1 MHWLPLVAMVIASA
15 LPFPHNPVSRI
26 AAATTEPGIDNRREA
41 RRESASRLA
50 TPTESPVN
58 YDFHGNASQKDYKTD
73 SALSQ
78 DTNRLNYLNQKD
90 YGKSSANEELSTYRV
105 DSQKSYQTNSNDIHS
120 DSLLHPAGGKLRASS
135 NKAYDSYISKDN
147 PLLKDYE
154 VEGSKRD
161 DTNFADF
168 PKKDDL
174 HDSTENRTERNDIRT
189 QVSVPRTYKAV
200 STAAS
205 LSGQRGPEP
214 TVPSEQLR
222 DAATERASQQ
232 TLGGANGLA
241 QADESLSLEAG
252 LGLGTGLGSLQE
264 GDELFLD
271 AHPRVLFSPS
281 PSPPEHPPM
290 LLMLESGM
298 LPEDTEDQEDMD
310 GHIEGHG
317 DRAMDRNGPPSGTDA
332 VRGASEV
339 SLPVKR
345 NKRSHLFDTRRGERS
360 VCESESVWVTDK
372 KSAIDSHGRTVTIL
386 PEIQT
391 QKGPLKQYFFE
402 TRCRAAEQPRGER
415 VRVSKDT
422 SGAARATEADA
433 ARSSCLGVDKK
444 QWVSECK
451 AKQTFVRA
459 LTKDENNR
467 TGWRW
472 IRIDSSCVCV
482 LLSRANRQWGGR
494 A

>member
-1 MHWLPLVAMVIASA
+1 MVIASA

-26 AAATTEPGIDNRREA
+26 AAATTEPGLDNRRED
-41 RRESASRLA
+41 RRESATRLA
-50 TPTESPVN
+50 TPAQSPVD
-58 YDFHGNASQKDYKTD
+58 YSFRGNASQKDYNAD

-78 DTNRLNYLNQKD
+78 DTNRLNHLNPKD
-90 YGKSSANEELSTYRV
+90 YGKSSANEELSTYKGE
-105 DSQKSYQTNSNDIHS
+105 SQKIYQTNSNSHSNDINS
-120 DSLLHPAGGKLRASS
+120 DSLLVPTGGNLRAS
-135 NKAYDSYISKDN
+135 NIQGYDSYISKDN
-147 PLLKDYE
+147 PLLKDYKA
-154 VEGSKRD
+154 EGSKRD

-174 HDSTENRTERNDIRT
+174 HDSIESRM
-189 QVSVPRTYKAV
+189 QVSVPETHNAA
-200 STAAS
+200 SAAAS
-205 LSGQRGPEP
+205 LSGQREPEP

-222 DAATERASQQ
+222 DAAAERGSQQ
-232 TLGGANGLA
+232 TPGGGKGPA
-241 QADESLSLEAG
+241 QAEESLSLEAG
-252 LGLGTGLGSLQE
+252 LGLGTGLDSLQE
-264 GDELFLD
+264 GDEMFLD

-281 PSPPEHPPM
+281 PSPPEHPPL

-298 LPEDTEDQEDMD
+298 VLEDGDVEDQEDVD

-317 DRAMDRNGPPSGTDA
+317 DRAIDRSGADA
-332 VRGASEV
+332 LRGAGEG

-372 KSAIDSHGRTVTIL
+372 KTAIDSHGRTVTIL

-391 QKGPLKQYFFE
+391 QKGPLKQYFYE
-402 TRCRAAEQPRGER
+402 TRCRGAEQPRDSER
-415 VRVSKDT
+415 LRGSQDA
-422 SGAARATEADA
+422 SGAARAAAAAA
-433 ARSSCLGVDKK
+433 ARSGCLGVDKK

-459 LTKDENNR
+459 LTKDANNR